1 MTGQINNQNMKKGMF
16 PYFLLLVI
24 GLSIMFFYSMTDG
37 SNKELTYNEF
47 NKALNKNN
55 VEEVVITPSTAA
67 YTYQITGKLKDAKK
81 GETFT
86 VKTPLSDTVIEKIVA
101 SSEEKDFKI
110 NEALIEVLIELTA
123 DEMKIGELIDKPRDY
138 WYEIELNPDTPK
150 TQTIIGYEKKEGID
164 YPAIMTLLPEGG
176 DKK

>member
-86 VKTPLSDTVIEKIVA
+86 V
-101 SSEEKDFKI
+101 
-110 NEALIEVLIELTA
+110 
-123 DEMKIGELIDKPRDY
+123 
-138 WYEIELNPDTPK
+138 
-150 TQTIIGYEKKEGID
+150 
-164 YPAIMTLLPEGG
+164 
-176 DKK
+176 